1 MNAIVSVIRS
11 TGLAAGVLTAM
22 VLSQPTGAQENR
34 PAEASLSWT
43 YSEGTPSVTAG
54 TMLAV
59 SGLPRGYQGNALAVG
74 KDGDEYPLDVI
85 FEKDALDEDGEPL
98 EYWVMIP
105 MPKGRP
111 SVSDTYRITFDG
123 LNEAAPLLVE
133 VKGVRGV
140 EGATTKLV
148 RELTRSVYRDLVD
161 RDIDPIELLSDAAAN
176 ADAIPPELIPAVTI
190 LRIYRFAGDGDP
202 SVSFLRDGS
211 VPEWIID
218 SGANPRSARRAF
230 DSYATAL
237 LQDRGILNA
246 EDADPP
252 GFQRIN
258 YGSVKHGGTVSEAVY
273 RPAQSLFSGRAT
285 RVSSGLESYARKLT
299 PTTPRIRSIG
309 DIGPAIE
316 AGRERERYLNVTVKA
331 GKDTL
336 KLAEW
341 TIGFHPG
348 VGAGIAIIDGF
359 ATMHQQHQ
367 KALLHRY
374 PKKVAIIGSRK
385 PGRSMLA
392 DDETAT
398 KVQAALMAYGEPY
411 RVLLAQDG
419 ADAAIGGIGMAK
431 AGFDILTKANKNAK
445 FAQKA
450 LSFAEGRYIDLF
462 KRSVEDQEKKADKKK
477 QATVLKTIPGRKWGP
492 FEITDSD
499 IGPYFGL
506 FYEGSWKAQPQS
518 LTNNICWNGDRFAK
532 AELFVRPSAFAGL
545 KETKNFIWPV
555 REPQLALSSAKN
567 VIDFDESTRI
577 TSRFAGSE
585 QNAVTFYPP
594 NIGGLSGITDTEAT
608 YTAPAYQGKCV
619 ETAVVTA
626 SYPKDESRICA
637 AAPRSNDVVVVARP
651 DWQVKTPSVF
661 ACKPGKTITFTA
673 THPDRPVQCKLT
685 GPGQL
690 TMSGNNGRYVCPT
703 RFNRAAHIDCFTG
716 EDETV
721 CSPRIDINQRLA
733 KFGAFLEIDGLRKD
747 GVASNVDGLRLIGLN
762 PDPDD
767 ADQIIARNEPLM
779 AIALGGFFPGMDA
792 LNDDDDLPQSGG
804 IVAGGGGGGPEVE
817 DEDFHLA
824 PRNGKYHRSLRLVP
838 QSVVPDLWQ
847 DSISYSNTYVD
858 ESDDPRQR
866 RKVSGALDLSLSSS
880 EEGIFNYQ
888 GSGEFSLTVGEPSR
902 LPEPNKYDLPIISR
916 TMLVTKIK
924 VTTDTKLSVR
934 MQTQTSGYVGVQFAP
949 VILMERTFPVTMV
962 SGMHMMMPDL
972 NEPHALFAP
981 SLIEH
986 EMMLP
991 GPPEGYKTVE
1001 YALIT
1006 TTAARPKLQKA
1017 GGNMLSGS
1025 FNWSGQLTLKTEP
1038 IRTASTKTPKLD
1050 IDYDDAI
1057 REAEKLED
1065 YLNDNEWD
1073 PDKDYNID
1081 GEDESVPDLDGLL
1094 QDAEALDR
1102 YLNRDDAVRG
1112 GN

>member
-1 MNAIVSVIRS
+1 MNAIVSVIRR
-11 TGLAAGVLTAM
+11 TGLAAGVLTAL

-34 PAEASLSWT
+34 PAEASLSWA

-85 FEKDALDEDGEPL
+85 IEKDALDEDGEPL
-98 EYWVMIP
+98 DYWVMIP

-111 SVSDTYRITFDG
+111 SVSDTFQIIFDG
-123 LNEAAPLLVE
+123 LTDAVPLLVE
-133 VKGVRGV
+133 VKGVRAV
-140 EGATTKLV
+140 EGATTKLL
-148 RELTRSVYRDLVD
+148 RLITQSVYRDLTD
-161 RDIDPIELLSDAAAN
+161 RDIDPIQLL
-176 ADAIPPELIPAVTI
+176 ADADANPEAIPQELIPAVSL
-190 LRIYRFAGDGDP
+190 LRIYRLAGSGDP
-202 SVSFLRDGS
+202 FISFLRDGG
-211 VPEWIID
+211 VPDWITAT
-218 SGANPRSARRAF
+218 GADPLRARRAF
-230 DSYATAL
+230 DTYATAL
-237 LQDRGILNA
+237 LEDRGALNT

-258 YGSVKHGGTVSEAVY
+258 FYSGKNGGTVTDAVY
-273 RPAQSLFSGRAT
+273 RPSENLFRGQAT
-285 RVSSGLESYARKLT
+285 RVSSGLETYARKIS
-299 PTTPRIRSIG
+299 PKGPSIRSIG

-316 AGRERERYLNVTVKA
+316 AGRAQDRYLNVNVKA
-331 GKDTL
+331 AKNTL

-341 TIGFHPG
+341 TIGLHPG
-348 VGAGIAIIDGF
+348 VGAGVAILDGF

-367 KALLHRY
+367 KALSHRY
-374 PKKVAIIGSRK
+374 PKKIALIGKQK
-385 PGRSMLA
+385 PARPMLA

-398 KVQAALMAYGEPY
+398 KVEAALMAYGEPY
-411 RVLLAQDG
+411 RVLLVQDG
-419 ADAAIGGIGMAK
+419 ADAVIGGIGMAK
-431 AGFDILTKANKNAK
+431 AGFDILTNSNKGTKAAK
-445 FAQKA
+445 VAFE
-450 LSFAEGRYIDLF
+450 FVEGRVLDVL
-462 KRSVEDQEKKADKKK
+462 KTSVEELEKKHDKEKR
-477 QATVLKTIPGRKWGP
+477 AEVLKTIPGRKWGP
-492 FEITDSD
+492 FQITDRD
-499 IGPYFGL
+499 VGPYFGL
-506 FYEGSWKAQPQS
+506 FYEGSWKAQPKS
-518 LTNNICWNGDRFAK
+518 LTNNVCWNGDQFAK
-532 AELFVRPSAFAGL
+532 AELFVLPSAFAGL
-545 KETKNFIWPV
+545 KETKNFVWPV

-577 TSRFAGSE
+577 TSQFAGSE

-673 THPDRPVQCKLT
+673 SHPDRPVQCKLT

-716 EDETV
+716 DDETV

-779 AIALGGFFPGMDA
+779 AIALGGFFPGVDA
-792 LNDDDDLPQSGG
+792 LNDDEDLPQSGG

-824 PRNGKYHRSLRLVP
+824 PRNGKYHRSLRMVP
-838 QSVVPDLWQ
+838 QSVVPDIWQ
-847 DSISYSNTYVD
+847 DSISYANTYVD

-866 RKVSGALDLSLSSS
+866 RTVSGELDLSLSSS
-880 EEGIFNYQ
+880 GEGVFNYQ
-888 GSGEFSLTVGEPSR
+888 GSGQFSLTVGEPSR

-916 TMLVTKIK
+916 TMLVTKFK

-972 NEPHALFAP
+972 NQPHALFAP

-1017 GGNMLSGS
+1017 GGNRLTGS
-1025 FNWSGQLTLKTEP
+1025 FNWSGQLTVKTEP
-1038 IRTASTKTPKLD
+1038 IRTAATKTPKLD

-1057 REAEKLED
+1057 REAEKLDD

-1073 PDKDYNID
+1073 PDKDYNVD
-1081 GEDESVPDLDGLL
+1081 GEDDSVPDLDGLL

-1102 YLNRDDAVRG
+1102 YLNRDNAVSG